1 MDGTMDGTA
10 QLLESDRRFLVH
22 PLHHPEDHRTPLL
35 VTEGRGAMLHLADGR
50 EVIDGLAGLWN
61 VNVGHGRGELAD
73 AAAGQMRKI
82 AYASAYVGATN
93 EPAIR
98 LAEKIVKHAYAE
110 QLGGLLHDRRRRIER
125 VRLQDRALFLE
136 GAGQAGK
143 DQVHLA
149 HARLSRRHDG
159 GDERDR
165 HGRRITRC
173 SGRWCR
179 VSSRSRRPI
188 RIAGRATRSAASA
201 PPRRS
206 SRRSCAEGPE
216 TVAGVICEPVMG
228 AGGVIVPP
236 DSYFPKLREIC
247 DKYDVLLI
255 ADEVITGFGR
265 TGRWFALGHWGVE
278 PDIVSFAK
286 GVTSGYLP
294 LGGNILSKRVHDA
307 ILNAPLDRRYMH
319 AATYSGHPVCCAV
332 GLRNVEIIDSEGLVD
347 RAAVMG
353 KRLLD
358 NLKQELGDLPVVG
371 DIRGLGMMCGVELV
385 ADRGTKAPALGLG
398 VKVAREAMSRGL
410 LARARPGSADPA
422 IGDTICLSPPLSTPE
437 EILDR
442 IPRILREFDRRRD
455 EIIASF
461 PTSQPRRKPGSTS
474 PPHDVLR
481 LYTGEPAA
489 SDVIHRNDR

>member
-1 MDGTMDGTA
+1 MDGTA

-22 PLHHPEDHRTPLL
+22 PLHHPEEHRTPLL

-73 AAAGQMRKI
+73 AAAAQMRKI

-98 LAEKIVKHAYAE
+98 LGEKIVKHAYDNSSAVYYTTGGAE
-110 QLGGLLHDRRRRIER
+110 LNESAFKTARFFWKVQDKPEKTKFISRLHGYHG
-125 VRLQDRALFLE
+125 VTMAAMSATGMAAYHKMFGPLVPGFV
-136 GAGQAGK
+136 
-143 DQVHLA
+143 QV
-149 HARLSRRHDG
+149 
-159 GDERDR
+159 
-165 HGRRITRC
+165 
-173 SGRWCR
+173 
-179 VSSRSRRPI
+179 
-188 RIAGRATRSAASA
+188 A
-201 PPRRS
+201 PPYPYRWQGNEE
-206 SRRSCAEGPE
+206 CGVGAAEAVEQAILAEGPE

-307 ILNAPLDRRYMH
+307 ILDAPLDRRYMH

-353 KRLLD
+353 RRLLD
-358 NLKQELGDLPVVG
+358 SLEARTRRSAQCRRYQGSRHDVRHRAGRRQGHQGAGARGRGQGVARGDVARSPGARPPRQRRPRDRRHDLPV
-371 DIRGLGMMCGVELV
+371 
-385 ADRGTKAPALGLG
+385 A
-398 VKVAREAMSRGL
+398 
-410 LARARPGSADPA
+410 A
-422 IGDTICLSPPLSTPE
+422 IGDAGGDPGPHPADIARTRSS
-437 EILDR
+437 
-442 IPRILREFDRRRD
+442 RRR
-455 EIIASF
+455 
-461 PTSQPRRKPGSTS
+461 K
-474 PPHDVLR
+474 
-481 LYTGEPAA
+481 
-489 SDVIHRNDR
+489 